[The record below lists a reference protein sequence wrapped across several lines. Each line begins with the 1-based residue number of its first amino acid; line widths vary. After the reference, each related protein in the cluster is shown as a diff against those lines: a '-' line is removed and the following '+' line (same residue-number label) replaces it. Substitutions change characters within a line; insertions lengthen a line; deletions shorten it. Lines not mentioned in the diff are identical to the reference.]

1 MAQIEASFVTA
12 FFIFLF
18 VGIVFWRACAII
30 AKQVEQA
37 NYERQ
42 RMFLMMAEELDRLDK
57 AIKESEELKQ
67 KQEIITPYKD
77 LWHLRN

>member
-1 MAQIEASFVTA
+1 MAQVEVAMTLLC
-12 FFIFLF
+12 IFLF
-18 VGIVFWRACAII
+18 VGVVFWRACNLI
-30 AKQVEQA
+30 AKGIEQQ

-42 RMFLMMAEELDRLDK
+42 RMFLLMAEELDRLDK